1 MSRAIFHLTSFMWA
15 VVFSYFFF
23 PKNLSSPLSVLSLLV
38 INFVVS
44 ELIILWMESNKK
56 GK

>member
-23 PKNLSSPLSVLSLLV
+23 PKNLSETTKLMTKRLNTDSGEDFMDG
-38 INFVVS
+38 I
-44 ELIILWMESNKK
+44 K
-56 GK
+56 